1 VHNVRIYS
9 AEPNSAEPD
18 SPVSKTGG
26 SKISRTL
33 NETSKI
39 MMDSPDDWRTP
50 LVRYLENPSYIDDR
64 KIRW

>member
-1 VHNVRIYS
+1 VHNVRICS

-18 SPVSKTGG
+18 SPVSETGG